1 MKPSQKIRV
10 AFNGSCLDSGQVGG
24 WSRYASELINHLKKY
39 YADKLDI
46 LVFQNT
52 SQQMHTFWEQVTL
65 PKLCL
70 KNRID
75 ILHAPANAGL
85 PLQGSFKKVLT
96 IHDLFSENAFSF
108 LTSAKSFKNLKAAFR
123 YQLDWHTSL
132 KAADLIITVSD
143 FSKRELQ
150 SYGIKN
156 PVTRIY
162 EGTHFK
168 FDHVKTAEAKGR
180 SYLLY
185 VGTFDARKQT
195 DLLITDFLKTTA
207 DVDLVLIGRGASQQS
222 RRFSSERLFFLENI
236 SDDQLA
242 SYYAGA
248 LAFITYS
255 KAEGFGLPL
264 VEAMHFGK
272 PVLYTG
278 GGAIPEVVGD
288 AGINI
293 SLQDLETVLQQLKS
307 PSLNL
312 TDLKEKSLNQSQK
325 FSWNLAAKE
334 TYLTYLDLFN
344 STKKSAT
351 TDL

>member
-1 MKPSQKIRV
+1 MKPLQKIKV

-24 WSRYASELINHLKKY
+24 WSRYTSELINHLKKY

-46 LVFQNT
+46 FVFQNT
-52 SQQMHTFWEQVTL
+52 TQQMHTFWEQVTL
-65 PKLCL
+65 PKLCF
-70 KNRID
+70 KNSID

-85 PLQGSFKKVLT
+85 PIQGSFKKVLT
-96 IHDLFSENAFSF
+96 IHDLFSEKDFSF
-108 LTSAKSFKNLKAAFR
+108 RTSIKSFQNFKAALR
-123 YQLDWHTSL
+123 YQLDWRTSIR
-132 KAADLIITVSD
+132 AADLVITVSD
-143 FSKRELQ
+143 FSKNELLN
-150 SYGIKN
+150 YGVTKPI
-156 PVTRIY
+156 TRIY

-168 FDHVKTAEAKGR
+168 FGKPSEANKR

-185 VGTFDARKQT
+185 VGTFDTRKQT
-195 DLLITDFLKTTA
+195 DLLIIDFLKTNA
-207 DVDLVLIGRGASQQS
+207 DVDLVLIGRSAGQQS
-222 RRFSSERLFFLENI
+222 RRFSSDRLFFLENI

-242 SYYAGA
+242 SYYASA

-278 GGAIPEVVGD
+278 GGAIPEVVGE

-293 SLQDLETVLQQLKS
+293 SNTGLETILHQLMS
-307 PSLNL
+307 QPLDLANL
-312 TDLKEKSLNQSQK
+312 KDKALKQSKK
-325 FSWNLAAKE
+325 FSWDVAAGE
-334 TYLTYLDLFN
+334 TYLAYLNLVN
-344 STKKSAT
+344 SSKKSAT